1 MDRSKRAVE
10 VFQEGFSCSQAVL
23 EAFSEAMGLDRDLA
37 LKISQSFG
45 GGMAHRGETCGAVTG
60 ALMVIGLQYGR
71 TKSDDDAA
79 KEQTYATV
87 HEFIKRFKTKYDS
100 IVCKEILGYDVSK
113 DEEFKQAQE
122 EEVFQSICPK
132 LVQSAAEICED
143 LLPLK

>member
-1 MDRSKRAVE
+1 MDRAKRAVE

-23 EAFSEAMGLDRDLA
+23 EAFSETMGLDREIA

-60 ALMVIGLQYGR
+60 ALMVIGLKYGR
-71 TKSDDDAA
+71 TKADDAEA

-87 HEFIKRFKTKYDS
+87 HEFIKRFKDKYDS
-100 IVCKEILGYDVSK
+100 IVCKEILGYDVSNDK
-113 DEEFKQAQE
+113 EFKQAQE
-122 EEVFQSICPK
+122 EEVFQSICPN

-143 LLPLK
+143 LLHL